1 MTFMRDIVR
10 TGYLQPYFSL
20 ESLPVVPQYGPMFL
34 FLFALLAGLATIG
47 WLVWKAVSSLRE
59 RKI

>member
-1 MTFMRDIVR
+1 
-10 TGYLQPYFSL
+10 
-20 ESLPVVPQYGPMFL
+20 MFL

-59 RKI
+59 SS